1 MSIFVSCGQ
10 KKREKK
16 TTAATP
22 LNVVFILTDDKGA
35 HLSAPGTKGLSTP
48 NIDNLAK
55 EGKPETFRSGTL
67 KYIEALKK
75 ESITPDLYL
84 ILSWYAELKE
94 YVIET
99 RKNTITYTVLKAI
112 HLLNK
117 ESKNKLNSTGFTE
130 KHVQSLPESTG
141 RFLHHLS

>member
-1 MSIFVSCGQ
+1 MSIFVSYGQ
-10 KKREKK
+10 KKEKKK
-16 TTAATP
+16 TTEDTP
-22 LNVVFILTDDKGA
+22 LYVVFILTDDQDA
-35 HLSAPGTKGLSTP
+35 HLSAPGTKGISIP

-55 EGKPETFRSGTL
+55 ERKPETFRSGTL
-67 KYIEALKK
+67 KYMEALKK

-99 RKNTITYTVLKAI
+99 RKNTMTYTVLKAI

-117 ESKNKLNSTGFTE
+117 ESKNKLNSTGFTG
-130 KHVQSLPESTG
+130 KQVQSLSESAG